1 MSAPLR
7 TVLVGFGGI
16 SAGLADDERMKRYFR
31 YATHAQVLRDHPDF
45 ECIAV
50 VDPRAEARAAAQSLW
65 NIPIAAA
72 AVAEL
77 PADLAP
83 DVAVVATPPDARLA
97 SIPAHA
103 SLRGLLV
110 EKPIGH
116 PGSGDSRRFADYCR
130 SRDITAQVNFWRRG
144 DVALQDLAAGELHK
158 LMGKCQAGYALY
170 GNGLFNNGIH
180 LIDLVRMLLGDIAE
194 VTALS
199 DLAAE
204 THGPIKGDYRVAF
217 ALKLRSGAL
226 IAVHPLDFSNYRE
239 VGLDLWGTAGR
250 LQIAHEGLTILHY
263 PRKAHRA
270 LEAEFEIDCESPTIM
285 NSQAGD
291 ALFVLYSN
299 FAAAIRHG
307 ASSLSPIESALEA
320 EAVLDAVVASARN
333 GRRAVPLREA

>member
-1 MSAPLR
+1 MNASLR

-16 SAGLADDERMKRYFR
+16 SAGLAHDERMKRYFR
-31 YATHAQVLRDHPDF
+31 YATHVQVLRDHPDF
-45 ECIAV
+45 ECVAV
-50 VDPRAEARAAAQSLW
+50 VDPRAEARAAAQSVW
-65 NIPIAAA
+65 NIPVT
-72 AVAEL
+72 VADINEL
-77 PADLAP
+77 PADLTV
-83 DVAVVATPPDARLA
+83 DVAVIATPPDVRLA

-110 EKPIGH
+110 EKPIGR
-116 PGSGDSRRFADYCR
+116 PGSGDSRRFANYCS

-158 LMGKCQAGYALY
+158 LIGKCQAGYALY

-199 DLAAE
+199 DLAPE

-217 ALKLRSGAL
+217 ALKLQSGAL
-226 IAVHPLDFSNYRE
+226 VAVHPLEFPNYRE

-263 PRKAHRA
+263 PRKPHRA

-299 FAAAIRHG
+299 VAAAIRR
-307 ASSLSPIESALEA
+307 AVPPLSPVGSALEA
-320 EAVLDAVVASARN
+320 EAVLDAVLASARN
-333 GRRAVPLREA
+333 GRRAVSLEAA

>member
-1 MSAPLR
+1 MTAPLR

-16 SAGLADDERMKRYFR
+16 SAGLADDARMKRYFR

-50 VDPRAEARAAAQSLW
+50 VDPRQDARDAAQSIW
-65 NIPIAAA
+65 KIPITAAD
-72 AVAEL
+72 VAEL

-83 DVAVVATPPDARLA
+83 DVAVIATPPDARLG
-97 SIPAHA
+97 SIPPHA

-110 EKPIGH
+110 EKPIGS
-116 PGSGDSRRFADYCR
+116 PGSGDSRRFMDYCLAH
-130 SRDITAQVNFWRRG
+130 DIAVQVNFWRRG
-144 DVALQDLAAGELHK
+144 DVALQNLATGELHK
-158 LMGKCQAGYALY
+158 LIGQCQAGSALY

-180 LIDLVRMLLGDIAE
+180 LIDLVRMLLGNIAE
-194 VTALS
+194 VRALS

-217 ALKLRSGAL
+217 ALKLRTGAL

-250 LQIAHEGLTILHY
+250 LQIAHEGLNILHY
-263 PRKAHRA
+263 PRKPHRA
-270 LEAEFEIDCESPTIM
+270 LEAEFEIDCESPSVT

-299 FAAAIRHG
+299 FAAAVRG
-307 ASSLSPIESALEA
+307 AASPLSPIGSALDA
-320 EAVLDAVVASARN
+320 EAVLDAVAASARD
-333 GRRAVPLREA
+333 GGRAVALGAT